1 MCGISGILKFTNK
14 KIQKSEIDKSIISIQ
29 HRGPDSQNFWLDN
42 DKKTLLINTRLAIL
56 DISKKGNQPLFS
68 KDKRYIIVFNGEI
81 YNFKELKEELLSD
94 FFFYTNTDTEVLLN
108 LFIKYKENCLE
119 KLSGMFSFAI
129 FDKIEKKLFIA
140 RDPFGIKPLY
150 YHIDEDQFL
159 FSSEIKT
166 FFYLGIKKKI
176 NTRSLSSYL
185 TSEYFENIEKT
196 FYEGILKLKPG
207 HFLEIKN
214 NKINIKKYFNFE
226 QKLRKIYIP
235 QKENEKEKYFE
246 YLIKKSIKLSMAS
259 DVPISIAASGGL
271 DSSILQYEALKI
283 NKNLKLVSWDFKEE
297 NFSEKLYTNKISKIT
312 KIKTKFAL
320 FTKEN
325 FIKNINN
332 LVKLNEEP
340 FSGTPIAAYH
350 FMLKTI
356 NKNKVILDGSGLDEA
371 HGGYLKYYKKKLK
384 NYSSLSQDGSDSVN
398 KKILNNDFFLKNPN
412 YDDELTITNSL
423 KNNMYNDLF
432 FLKLPR
438 ALRFRDK
445 ISMSVGQELR
455 PSFLNAELILSLF
468 KLKNKDHFRFNK
480 TKFLLR
486 KIYQKKITDEI
497 AFEDKRNIQTP
508 QTQWLTDDLLEWVN
522 EILQKSYIWELNI
535 YNKKEFFLN
544 LNNFKSIGLKNS
556 FFIWKAINIHFLFK
570 EII

>member
-150 YHIDEDQFL
+150 YHIDENQFL

-166 FFYLGIKKKI
+166 FFSLGIKKKI
-176 NTRSLSSYL
+176 NARSLSSYL

-468 KLKNKDHFRFNK
+468 KLKKKDHFRFNK

-497 AFEDKRNIQTP
+497 ALEDKRNIQTP

>member
-119 KLSGMFSFAI
+119 KLNGMFSFAI

-297 NFSEKLYTNKISKIT
+297 NFSERLFTNKISKIT

-468 KLKNKDHFRFNK
+468 KLKKKDHFRFNK

-508 QTQWLTDDLLEWVN
+508 QTQWLTDDLLDWVN

>member
-1 MCGISGILKFTNK
+1 
-14 KIQKSEIDKSIISIQ
+14 
-29 HRGPDSQNFWLDN
+29 
-42 DKKTLLINTRLAIL
+42 
-56 DISKKGNQPLFS
+56 
-68 KDKRYIIVFNGEI
+68 
-81 YNFKELKEELLSD
+81 
-94 FFFYTNTDTEVLLN
+94 
-108 LFIKYKENCLE
+108 
-119 KLSGMFSFAI
+119 
-129 FDKIEKKLFIA
+129 
-140 RDPFGIKPLY
+140 
-150 YHIDEDQFL
+150 
-159 FSSEIKT
+159 
-166 FFYLGIKKKI
+166 
-176 NTRSLSSYL
+176 
-185 TSEYFENIEKT
+185 
-196 FYEGILKLKPG
+196 
-207 HFLEIKN
+207 
-214 NKINIKKYFNFE
+214 
-226 QKLRKIYIP
+226 
-235 QKENEKEKYFE
+235 
-246 YLIKKSIKLSMAS
+246 
-259 DVPISIAASGGL
+259 
-271 DSSILQYEALKI
+271 
-283 NKNLKLVSWDFKEE
+283 
-297 NFSEKLYTNKISKIT
+297 
-312 KIKTKFAL
+312 
-320 FTKEN
+320 
-325 FIKNINN
+325 
-332 LVKLNEEP
+332 
-340 FSGTPIAAYH
+340 
-350 FMLKTI
+350 MLKTI

-468 KLKNKDHFRFNK
+468 KLKKKDHFRFNK

>member
-119 KLSGMFSFAI
+119 KLNGMFSFAI

-150 YHIDEDQFL
+150 YHIDENQFL

-166 FFYLGIKKKI
+166 FFSLGIKKKI

-297 NFSEKLYTNKISKIT
+297 NFSERLFTNKISKIT

-468 KLKNKDHFRFNK
+468 KLKKKDHFRFNK

-508 QTQWLTDDLLEWVN
+508 QTQWLTDDLLDWVN

>member
-119 KLSGMFSFAI
+119 KLNGMFSFAI

-150 YHIDEDQFL
+150 YHIDENQFL

-166 FFYLGIKKKI
+166 FFSLGIKKKI

-283 NKNLKLVSWDFKEE
+283 NKNLKLVSWDFREE

-356 NKNKVILDGSGLDEA
+356 NKNKVILDASGRDED

-384 NYSSLSQDGSDSVN
+384 NYRSLSQDGSDSVN

-468 KLKNKDHFRFNK
+468 KLKKKDHFRFNK

-508 QTQWLTDDLLEWVN
+508 QTQWLTEDLLDWVN